1 MENGGLGIVFLY
13 YLVYIYWIFFIDNNG
28 GKLLNKY
35 INYGCL
41 DEEGGKV
48 WIMLELGFYYFVVEE
63 DKFYFEEL

>member
-13 YLVYIYWIFFIDNNG
+13 YLVYIYCILFIDNNG

-35 INYGCL
+35 INYDKL

-48 WIMLELGFYYFVVEE
+48 WVMFELGIYYFVV
-63 DKFYFEEL
+63 